1 MILELGG
8 VYTVAFPGDLKKP
21 RPGILLQADEFID
34 DHRTVLMCP
43 LTTYRSNASLF
54 RPSIAPGS
62 RNGLEHPSEV
72 MVDKITPVKK
82 DVIGTR
88 IGSLTSPELGAV
100 YSALINI
107 TGIPRSIFKERS

>member
-34 DHRTVLMCP
+34 AHRTVLMCP

-54 RPSIAPGS
+54 RPPLSPNS
-62 RNGLEHPSEV
+62 QNGLERASEV

-82 DVIGTR
+82 DVIGAR
-88 IGSLTSPELGAV
+88 IGALTSPELGAV

-107 TGIPRSIFKERS
+107 TGIPRSIFKEGS